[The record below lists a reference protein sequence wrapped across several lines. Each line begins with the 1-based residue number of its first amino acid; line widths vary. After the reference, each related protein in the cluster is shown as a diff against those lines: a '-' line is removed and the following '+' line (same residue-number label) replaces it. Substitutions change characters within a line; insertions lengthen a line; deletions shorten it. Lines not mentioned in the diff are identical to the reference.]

1 VWRNG
6 WGMYDGWWFWPHG
19 PLFWLVVIVI
29 GIALVAWFVR
39 SPARS
44 EAAGREE
51 RRSRGLDVLDER
63 YARGEIG
70 RDEYLAKRR
79 DLMG

>member
-1 VWRNG
+1 MYGG
-6 WGMYDGWWFWPHG
+6 WGLWPLG
-19 PLFWLVVIVI
+19 PLFWLVVIVASV
-29 GIALVAWFVR
+29 ALVAWFVR

-44 EAAGREE
+44 ETERREE
-51 RRSRGLDVLDER
+51 RRSRGLDILDER

-79 DLMG
+79 DLTG

>member
-1 VWRNG
+1 MWHNG
-6 WGMYDGWWFWPHG
+6 WGMYGGWGLWPLG
-19 PLFWLVVIVI
+19 PLFWLVVIVAV
-29 GIALVAWFVR
+29 IALVTWFVR

-44 EAAGREE
+44 EATRREE
-51 RRSRGLDVLDER
+51 RRSRGLEILDER

-79 DLMG
+79 DLIG